1 MMEEA
6 PTVKEGKTTKT
17 FELTSD
23 KGNKYIFTFKNIKS
37 TSLLIEALFDDGIV
51 KTFFESEFTL
61 EKIKENKAFISYDT
75 IDDILEELFP
85 LIDENEISLFEK
97 EENQIKFIFD
107 LPFRK
112 YKTMEFLISEKKKT
126 SDAKIDELYDIIIK
140 QNKEIKDLKMNSE
153 KELKDLKS
161 NSQKEIKDLKTKLND
176 VINELKIMAE
186 QISKLEIEHEKVL
199 KKKKYEDNII
209 VDGKSDIFNSLDEI
223 DFIIARLRSDQ
234 KLVNKKIIMKLLFKA
249 TRDGQ
254 HCSKFH
260 SKCDGKVQQLVFV
273 KTTKGEVFGG
283 YTEIG
288 FRSRND
294 SLVDNN
300 AFVFSFLTKK
310 IYNSKNNM
318 KVIYDNST
326 NGPCFKASFYGAIYI
341 PSNMLEDKSHTC
353 DIKNSYFKGMS
364 IDYELNNGVEYFFA
378 QEIEVYQILCNY

>member
-61 EKIKENKAFISYDT
+61 EKIKENKAFISYDI

-85 LIDENEISLFEK
+85 LIDENKISLFEK

-140 QNKEIKDLKMNSE
+140 QNKEIKDLK
-153 KELKDLKS
+153 
-161 NSQKEIKDLKTKLND
+161 TKLND
-176 VINELKIMAE
+176 VTNELKIMAE

-209 VDGKSDIFNSLDEI
+209 VDGKSDIFHSLDEI
-223 DFIIARLRSDQ
+223 DFIIARLRSE
-234 KLVNKKIIMKLLFKA
+234 NKKIIMKLLFKA

-318 KVIYDNST
+318 KVILDSST
-326 NGPCFKASFYGAIYI
+326 DGPYFNASSYGAISIY
-341 PSNMLEDKSHTC
+341 SNMLEDESHTC
-353 DIKNSYFKGMS
+353 DIKHSYFKGMS
-364 IDYELNNGVEYFFA
+364 IDYELNNGVKNFFA
-378 QEIEVYQILCNY
+378 QEIEVYQILYNY

>member
-61 EKIKENKAFISYDT
+61 EKIKENKAFISYDI

-85 LIDENEISLFEK
+85 LIDENKISLFEK

-153 KELKDLKS
+153 KEFKELKS

-176 VINELKIMAE
+176 VTNELKIMAE

-209 VDGKSDIFNSLDEI
+209 VDGKSDIFHSLDEI
-223 DFIIARLRSDQ
+223 DFIIARLRSE
-234 KLVNKKIIMKLLFKA
+234 NKKIIMKLLFKA

-318 KVIYDNST
+318 KVILDSST
-326 NGPCFKASFYGAIYI
+326 DGPYFNASSYGAISIY
-341 PSNMLEDKSHTC
+341 SNMLEDESHTC
-353 DIKNSYFKGMS
+353 DIKHSYFKGMS
-364 IDYELNNGVEYFFA
+364 IDYELNNGVKNFFA
-378 QEIEVYQILCNY
+378 QEIEVYQILYNY